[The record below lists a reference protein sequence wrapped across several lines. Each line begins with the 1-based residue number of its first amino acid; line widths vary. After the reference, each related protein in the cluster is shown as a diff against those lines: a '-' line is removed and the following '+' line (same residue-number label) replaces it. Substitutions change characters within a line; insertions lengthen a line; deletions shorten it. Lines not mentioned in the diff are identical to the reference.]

1 MGDGQQPT
9 MAQGNYIEEH
19 YKRHGRRLDYE
30 ERKRK
35 RQAREAHKAS
45 SQAQSLHGIKAKLLH
60 KRRYA
65 EKAAMKKTI
74 KAHEERDV
82 KTKDAESMPEG
93 ALPTYLLDREN
104 QNNAKALSSAVKQK
118 RKEKAGKF
126 MVPLPKVRGIAED
139 EMFKVVK
146 TGKTKRKGWKRMV
159 TKATFVGEVG
169 NLTSAP
175 RATVALIA
183 LFLPPGLY
191 AQATQARAIH

>member
-1 MGDGQQPT
+1 
-9 MAQGNYIEEH
+9 
-19 YKRHGRRLDYE
+19 
-30 ERKRK
+30 
-35 RQAREAHKAS
+35 
-45 SQAQSLHGIKAKLLH
+45 
-60 KRRYA
+60 
-65 EKAAMKKTI
+65 MKKTI

-191 AQATQARAIH
+191 AQATQARAIHPSICTALQEGQRYASYALLCRSIVRSWLTADPSRAQGYLPAAHHWRQEEPSITHGEL

>member
-35 RQAREAHKAS
+35 RQAREAHKAL
-45 SQAQSLHGIKAKLLH
+45 SQAQPLHGIKAKLLH

-82 KTKDAESMPEG
+82 KTK
-93 ALPTYLLDREN
+93 
-104 QNNAKALSSAVKQK
+104 ALSSAVKQK

-139 EMFKVVK
+139 
-146 TGKTKRKGWKRMV
+146 
-159 TKATFVGEVG
+159 
-169 NLTSAP
+169 
-175 RATVALIA
+175 
-183 LFLPPGLY
+183 
-191 AQATQARAIH
+191 